1 MHKEQ
6 QQHLK
11 TNNIISKLAVIVLSI
26 VLLIGIKLQP
36 NKSEVLFD
44 VRRQTVNNNKLFVYL
59 NFIRYASSSQRNQLQ
74 TQFCDLI

>member
-11 TNNIISKLAVIVLSI
+11 TNNFISKLAVIVLSI

-59 NFIRYASSSQRNQLQ
+59 NFIRYASFSNVINCRHNYV
-74 TQFCDLI
+74 I